1 MSTQSSVK
9 YVTGS
14 IFSLFCLGGYFLA
27 IAYGVTFLIP
37 MLVEQSGGDAAV
49 AGLVISSATISTVL
63 FVVLC
68 GHLTDY
74 LGANLAVVLSSV
86 LLAIASFG
94 FAFSGGSITLMMLFG
109 FILGI
114 GWGVFYTLG
123 PIILSS
129 IIEPS
134 KRVQYFAL
142 LSGCMMTGIGTGP
155 LLGRMT
161 SVLGASLEQAFIG
174 AGVASLLGAALFM
187 YIRHVLE
194 RSFNFEA
201 SSSRISAT
209 SVLEVVKSPARY
221 ALLMVGLGACIF
233 SGLSSFQSSYAQS
246 LGHDYS
252 LFFIGFVVAVISCRL
267 FVSGFIVKRDP
278 LISLL
283 ILTALVSISL
293 LMFLFLAEN
302 VYWYVLASVVLGIG
316 YGLTYSVINGLAAN
330 QAPTRFISQSLLLF
344 SLSYFVGV
352 FGFPLIAGQLI
363 VSAGMQA
370 MLYVL
375 LVISLVNHAL
385 CYYRLYKR
393 AALKNS

>member
-1 MSTQSSVK
+1 MSIQPPVK
-9 YVTGS
+9 YVTGA

-37 MLVEQSGGDAAV
+37 LLVEQNGGDEAV

-63 FVVLC
+63 FVVFC

-109 FILGI
+109 FVLGI

-155 LLGRMT
+155 LLGRLT
-161 SVLGASLEQAFIG
+161 SVLDISLEQAFIG
-174 AGVASLLGAALFM
+174 AGIASLLGAALFI

-194 RSFNFEA
+194 RSFSFEA
-201 SSSRISAT
+201 SSSRISVT
-209 SVLEVVKSPARY
+209 SVIEVVKSQSKY
-221 ALLMVGLGACIF
+221 AIVMVGLGACIF

-267 FVSGFIVKRDP
+267 FVSGYIVKRDP
-278 LISLL
+278 LISLI
-283 ILTALVSISL
+283 ILTGLVSISL
-293 LMFLFLAEN
+293 LMFLFLAED

-330 QAPTRFISQSLLLF
+330 EAPTRFISQSLLLF

-363 VSAGMQA
+363 VSAGMQT

-375 LVISLVNHAL
+375 LGISLINHAL

-393 AALKNS
+393 AGFKE

>member
-1 MSTQSSVK
+1 MSASSAVK
-9 YVTGS
+9 YVTGPL
-14 IFSLFCLGGYFLA
+14 FALFCLGGYLLA

-37 MLVEQSGGDAAV
+37 MLVAQNGADEAV
-49 AGLVISSATISTVL
+49 AGLIISSATISTVL
-63 FVVLC
+63 FVILC

-94 FAFSGGSITLMMLFG
+94 FAFSDGSVFLMMLFG

-134 KRVQYFAL
+134 KRVRYFAI
-142 LSGCMMTGIGTGP
+142 LSGSMMIGIGTGP
-155 LLGRMT
+155 ILGRLT
-161 SVLGASLEQAFIG
+161 SELGISLEQAFTG
-174 AGVASLLGAALFM
+174 AGIASLLGAAI
-187 YIRHVLE
+187 YTYVRYTLE
-194 RSFNFEA
+194 SAFSFEA
-201 SSSRISAT
+201 SSSRISIT
-209 SVLEVVKSPARY
+209 SIMEVVKSQAAY
-221 ALLMVGLGACIF
+221 SIAIVGLGACIF

-252 LFFIGFVVAVISCRL
+252 LFFIGFVIAVISCRL
-267 FVSGFIVKRDP
+267 FVSGYIVKRDP
-278 LISLL
+278 LTTLVV
-283 ILTALVSISL
+283 LTAMVSISL

-302 VYWYVLASVVLGIG
+302 VYWYVSAAVVLGVG

-330 QAPTRFISQSLLLF
+330 EAPTRFISQSLLLF
-344 SLSYFVGV
+344 SLSYFLGV

-363 VSAGMQA
+363 VTAGMQA

-375 LVISLVNHAL
+375 LAVSLVNHGL

-393 AALKNS
+393 AKESY

>member
-1 MSTQSSVK
+1 MSTQAPVK

-37 MLVEQSGGDAAV
+37 MLVEQSGGDEAV

-68 GHLTDY
+68 GHLTDC

-94 FAFSGGSITLMMLFG
+94 FAFSDGSITLMMLFG

-161 SVLGASLEQAFIG
+161 SVLGVSLEQAFIG
-174 AGVASLLGAALFM
+174 AGVASLLGAALFI

-194 RSFNFEA
+194 RSFSFEA

-209 SVLEVVKSPARY
+209 SVLEVVKSPAKY
-221 ALLMVGLGACIF
+221 AIVMVGLGACIF

-283 ILTALVSISL
+283 ILTALVSLSL

-316 YGLTYSVINGLAAN
+316 YGLTYSVINGLTAN
-330 QAPTRFISQSLLLF
+330 EAPTRFISQSLLLF

-363 VSAGMQA
+363 VSAGMQT

-393 AALKNS
+393 ARLRK

>member
-1 MSTQSSVK
+1 MSTSTSVK
-9 YVTGS
+9 YVTGPL
-14 IFSLFCLGGYFLA
+14 FALFCLGGYLLA

-37 MLVEQSGGDAAV
+37 MLVAQNGADEAV
-49 AGLVISSATISTVL
+49 AGLIISSATISTVL

-94 FAFSGGSITLMMLFG
+94 FAFSDGSVILMMLFG

-134 KRVQYFAL
+134 KRVRYFAI
-142 LSGCMMTGIGTGP
+142 LSGSMMIGIGTGP
-155 LLGRMT
+155 MLGRLT
-161 SVLGASLEQAFIG
+161 NLFDLSLEQAFMG
-174 AGVASLLGAALFM
+174 AGIASMLGAAI
-187 YIRHVLE
+187 YIYVRHALE
-194 RSFNFEA
+194 SAFSFEA
-201 SSSRISAT
+201 SSSRISVGSMFA
-209 SVLEVVKSPARY
+209 VLQSQAVYSIV
-221 ALLMVGLGACIF
+221 MVGLGACIF

-252 LFFIGFVVAVISCRL
+252 LFFIGFVIAVISCRL
-267 FVSGFIVKRDP
+267 FVSGYIVKRDP
-278 LISLL
+278 LITL
-283 ILTALVSISL
+283 IVLTAMVSISM

-302 VYWYVLASVVLGIG
+302 IYWYVSAAVVLGVG

-330 QAPTRFISQSLLLF
+330 EAPTRFISQSLLLF
-344 SLSYFVGV
+344 SLSYFLGV
-352 FGFPLIAGQLI
+352 FGFPLFAGQMI
-363 VSAGMQA
+363 VTAGMQA

-375 LVISLVNHAL
+375 LAISLVNHGL

-393 AALKNS
+393 AIGNH